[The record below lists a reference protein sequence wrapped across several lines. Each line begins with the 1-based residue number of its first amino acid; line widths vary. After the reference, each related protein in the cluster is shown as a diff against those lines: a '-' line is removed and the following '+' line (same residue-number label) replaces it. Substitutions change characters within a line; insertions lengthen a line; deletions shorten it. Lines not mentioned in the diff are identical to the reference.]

1 MADKPLTLL
10 DADAG
15 PSIDDIVYVVNDPAG
30 VKEPKKVTLGDILIL
45 FQNQYHKAKMYR
57 NVAQSIPDETLTKV
71 LLDTQEWD
79 VGAIANPA
87 TGTVTIVQDG
97 QYCVHAHWEAIGLDS
112 SEYAFVM
119 IYKNAA
125 PVRTGNTYYGRVFD
139 TDKGGAH
146 AEVIAILDLLATNTI
161 EMYVWHD
168 EDAAISTGTT
178 EEERPSMAIWQIA

>member
-97 QYCVHAHWEAIGLDS
+97 KYVIHAHWEAIGLDS
-112 SEYAFVM
+112 SEWAFAM
-119 IYKNAA
+119 IYKNGAV
-125 PVRTGNTYYGRVFD
+125 VRTGNAYYGR
-139 TDKGGAH
+139 TYGTH
-146 AEVIAILDLLATNTI
+146 PEVIAILDLVATDEL

>member
-1 MADKPLTLL
+1 VADQKLTQL
-10 DADAG
+10 DADSA
-15 PSIDDIVYVVNDPAG
+15 PSLDDIVYTVNDPVG
-30 VKEPKKVTLGDILIL
+30 VKEHKKVTLGDILSL

-79 VGAIANPA
+79 VGAIANPV

-97 QYCVHAHWEAIGLDS
+97 QYCVHAHWEAVGLDTT
-112 SEYAFVM
+112 EYAFTM
-119 IYKNAA
+119 IYKNGAV
-125 PVRTGNTYYGRVFD
+125 VRTGNAYYGR
-139 TDKGGAH
+139 TYGAH
-146 AEVIAILDLLATNTI
+146 PEVIAILDLLATNTI

-168 EDAAISTGTT
+168 EDSAISTGTT